1 MGVAKLKLAIT
12 KSYDVRPTDFALGYV
27 WAIAASSV
35 VYLGCNILRIMALN
49 GSVTLPPMFFFVAG
63 FELIF
68 GGIPAFILMLVPWV
82 VVVLIGRRV
91 RCCNLPYF
99 VLAGT
104 ILIFSADMFTSLGVI
119 SLFDYGYVSPSDQL
133 RWQLHSQGLSYIAM
147 GMAFGLAFWSM
158 LAWRRT
164 YVRYRAAG

>member
-1 MGVAKLKLAIT
+1 
-12 KSYDVRPTDFALGYV
+12 
-27 WAIAASSV
+27 
-35 VYLGCNILRIMALN
+35 
-49 GSVTLPPMFFFVAG
+49 
-63 FELIF
+63 
-68 GGIPAFILMLVPWV
+68 

-104 ILIFSADMFTSLGVI
+104 ILIFIADMFTSLGVI

-164 YVRYRAAG
+164 DVLCGWLPHCKRNLMYWRWSGAVFCPAC